1 MIKNIYKRVS
11 ILLFFT
17 LYFGHL
23 HAQSYD
29 NFIKELVREK
39 EWFALENEYPRLEDS
54 IMAPDLKWVA
64 KAMIDIRFNQSR
76 EAIASIDTL
85 LYKYK
90 DIIGFNNSLYLYRYK
105 LALMEE
111 EGEYGDAAD
120 ELTNFMDQVAAIL
133 PQDELR
139 WFEKQYDLYNRLRY
153 VNKPKIVKPE
163 KDVLIPFG
171 KMEMNFEH
179 QNNEDTIQG
188 TTSILGVV
196 KMHIQGNEYMF
207 ILDTGAEKT
216 TIFTHT
222 ANQLD
227 LEILIDSISLYGTGV
242 SVGKLAFLDSFSL
255 GEITFSNS
263 IILITDNFFNE
274 SSIFKNG
281 NIENSIHGILGID
294 FIKRLGEM
302 HLYPGDKK
310 IVIPMQESEL
320 PASGR
325 NIYLDERKHI
335 IVKSYEE
342 KTPILFHLDTG
353 NSNSQLF
360 KTYFIRNREQIESN
374 LQQEFQSNFGIGG
387 KKSDTIYLKPSM
399 TLLIGDTFFSLER
412 IPIYTANFFMED
424 PEAVGSLGMDFINQ
438 FNKITLNLNK
448 RFIQLVK

>member
-1 MIKNIYKRVS
+1 MKHKKVL
-11 ILLFFT
+11 ILSFLV
-17 LYFGHL
+17 LSFGHL

-29 NFIKELVREK
+29 NCIKELVREK
-39 EWFALENEYPRLEDS
+39 EWFALEKEYPRLEDS
-54 IMAPDLKWVA
+54 IVAPDLEWVA

-76 EAIASIDTL
+76 EAFASIDTL

-90 DIIGFNNSLYLYRYK
+90 DIIGFNNSVYLFSYK

-153 VNKPKIVKPE
+153 VDKPKILKPE

-171 KMEMNFEH
+171 KMEMYFENH
-179 QNNEDTIQG
+179 TNEETIQG
-188 TTSILGVV
+188 TASILGVV

-207 ILDTGAEKT
+207 MLDTGAEKT
-216 TIFTHT
+216 IVFTHT

-227 LEILIDSISLYGTGV
+227 LEILIDSMSLHGTGV
-242 SVGKLAFLDSFSL
+242 SEGKLAFLDSISL
-255 GEITFSNS
+255 GEVTFSNS
-263 IILITDNFFNE
+263 LIIITDNFFNE
-274 SSIFKNG
+274 SGIFKNG

-294 FIKRLGEM
+294 FIKRIGEV

-353 NSNSQLF
+353 NSTSSLF
-360 KTYFIRNREQIESN
+360 KTYYIRNREQIESN
-374 LQQEFQSNFGIGG
+374 LQQEFQSNFGIGAI
-387 KKSDTIYLKPSM
+387 KSDTVYLRPSM
-399 TLLIGDTFFSLER
+399 TLLIGDTLFSLED
-412 IPIYTANFFMED
+412 IPIYTANFFKED
-424 PEAVGSLGMDFINQ
+424 PEADGSLGTDFINQ
-438 FNKITLNLNK
+438 FNKIILNLNK
-448 RFIQLVK
+448 KFIHIEK